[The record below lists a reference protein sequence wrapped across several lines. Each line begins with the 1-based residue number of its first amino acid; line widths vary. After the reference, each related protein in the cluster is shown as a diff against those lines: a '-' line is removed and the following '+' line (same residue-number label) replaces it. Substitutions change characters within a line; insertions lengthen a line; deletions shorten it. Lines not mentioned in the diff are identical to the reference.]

1 MDIIPAIDIRNGKCV
16 RLVQGDYDR
25 ETVFGVDPIAMAVH
39 WASQGATRL
48 HVVDLDAAK
57 EGRPVN
63 DAIIRRIVMEAQI
76 PVQVAGGVRDHA
88 AIHRWADCGA
98 DRIVVGTLA
107 VEQPAEVER
116 AMVKHRDKIAVA
128 VDARGGKVAVK
139 GWLETSALPVAEFI
153 RDMASRGV
161 QRFIYTD
168 IDRDGTMQHPDF
180 DELGA
185 IAAVVSDAVAG
196 SATRP
201 SHPGEAPAPLIL
213 GGGITSVEDIVALSQ
228 YDVEGVITGRAL
240 YDGRIDLRAAQR
252 ALAVGDDW

>member
-1 MDIIPAIDIRNGKCV
+1 MDIIPAIDIRGGRCV

-25 ETVFGVDPIAMAVH
+25 ETVFGVDPIAMAMH

-57 EGRPVN
+57 EGRPIN
-63 DAIIRRIVMEAQI
+63 DAIIRRIVMDAQI

-153 RDMASRGV
+153 RDMAARGV

-168 IDRDGTMQHPDF
+168 IDRDGTMEHPDF

-185 IAAVVSDAVAG
+185 IAAVVG
-196 SATRP
+196 EATV
-201 SHPGEAPAPLIL
+201 HAADAPAPLIL
-213 GGGITSVEDIVALSQ
+213 GGGITSVEDIVALSR

-240 YDGRIDLRAAQR
+240 YDGRIDLRAAPR

>member
-1 MDIIPAIDIRNGKCV
+1 MDIIPAIDIRGGRCV

-25 ETVFGVDPIAMAVH
+25 ETVFGVDPIAMAMH

-98 DRIVVGTLA
+98 DRIVVSTLA

-153 RDMASRGV
+153 RDMAARGV
-161 QRFIYTD
+161 RRFIYTD
-168 IDRDGTMQHPDF
+168 IDRDGMMEHPDF

-185 IAAVVSDAVAG
+185 IAAVV
-196 SATRP
+196 
-201 SHPGEAPAPLIL
+201 GEAAAHAADAPAPLIL

>member
-1 MDIIPAIDIRNGKCV
+1 VDIIPAIDIRGGRCV
-16 RLVQGDYDR
+16 RLEQGDYDR
-25 ETVFGVDPIAMAVH
+25 ETVFGVDPVAMAVH
-39 WASQGATRL
+39 WASQGAARL

-63 DAIIRRIVMEAQI
+63 DAIIKRIVTEAGV

-98 DRIVVGTLA
+98 DRIVIGTLA
-107 VEQPAEVER
+107 AQEPAEIDR
-116 AMVKHRDKIAVA
+116 AMVRHRDKIAVS

-139 GWLETSALPVAEFI
+139 GWLETTELSVPEFI
-153 RDMASRGV
+153 RDMAARGV
-161 QRFIYTD
+161 RHFIYTD
-168 IDRDGTMQHPDF
+168 IDRDGLMAHPDF

-185 IAAVVSDAVAG
+185 VARVVAEATEQAEQRSGSDDE
-196 SATRP
+196 P
-201 SHPGEAPAPLIL
+201 SPIIL
-213 GGGITSVEDIVALSQ
+213 GGGITSVDDIVALSQ
-228 YDVEGVITGRAL
+228 FDIEGVITGRAL